1 MMSTIEVTDK
11 MLEEAKQ
18 GNEEAVGLVIE
29 NYKGFITMNA
39 KNYFL
44 LGAEKDD
51 LIQEGMIGLLK
62 AIKAYDTEKAASFKT
77 FATICVKRQIITAI
91 KKANS
96 NKNKA
101 LNSSIGIENENKET
115 NRELD
120 YFRGLSSYHS
130 YNPEELA
137 LSKEQINGLKEYLE
151 RKLSP
156 LETEVF
162 KYMVNG
168 YPYKEIAEIM
178 GEKEHSCSLGN
189 VSKTG
194 KFHSYNASCS
204 VESEEE
210 RNKIFSFF
218 KEHDDVEMVI

>member
-1 MMSTIEVTDK
+1 MRERVEVTEQI
-11 MLEEAKQ
+11 LEQAKH
-18 GNEEAVGLVIE
+18 GDEEAVGLVIE
-29 NYKGFITMNA
+29 NYKGFVTMNA
-39 KNYFL
+39 RNYFL

-62 AIKAYDTEKAASFKT
+62 AIRAYDTEKAASFKT

-101 LNSSIGIENENKET
+101 LNTSIGIENENKET

-120 YFRGLSSYHS
+120 YFRGLSSYQS

-137 LSKEQINGLKEYLE
+137 LSKEQINGLKDYLE
-151 RKLSP
+151 EKLSP
-156 LETEVF
+156 LETTVF
-162 KYMVNG
+162 KYMVKG

-178 GEKEHSCSLGN
+178 NEK
-189 VSKTG
+189 VKAVD
-194 KFHSYNASCS
+194 NAIQRIKRK
-204 VESEEE
+204 SEMWLETY
-210 RNKIFSFF
+210 KS
-218 KEHDDVEMVI
+218 

>member
-1 MMSTIEVTDK
+1 LRERVEVTEQI
-11 MLEEAKQ
+11 LEQAKH
-18 GNEEAVGLVIE
+18 GDEEAVGLVIE
-29 NYKGFITMNA
+29 NYKGFVTMNA
-39 KNYFL
+39 RNYFL

-62 AIKAYDTEKAASFKT
+62 AIRAYDTEKAASFKT

-101 LNSSIGIENENKET
+101 LNTSIGIENENKET

-120 YFRGLSSYHS
+120 YFRGLSSYQS

-137 LSKEQINGLKEYLE
+137 LSKEQINGLKDYLE
-151 RKLSP
+151 EKLSP
-156 LETEVF
+156 LETTVF
-162 KYMVNG
+162 KYMVKG

-178 GEKEHSCSLGN
+178 NEK
-189 VSKTG
+189 VKAVD
-194 KFHSYNASCS
+194 NAIQRIKRK
-204 VESEEE
+204 SEMWLETY
-210 RNKIFSFF
+210 KS
-218 KEHDDVEMVI
+218 

>member
-1 MMSTIEVTDK
+1 LRDRVEVSEQILEQAKYGD
-11 MLEEAKQ
+11 EEAI
-18 GNEEAVGLVIE
+18 GFVIE
-29 NYKGFITMNA
+29 NYKGFVTMNA
-39 KNYFL
+39 RNYFL

-101 LNSSIGIENENKET
+101 LNTSIGIENENKET
-115 NRELD
+115 NREID
-120 YFRGLSSYHS
+120 YLRGLSSYQS

-137 LSKEQINGLKEYLE
+137 LSKEQINGLKSYLE
-151 RKLSP
+151 EKLSP
-156 LETEVF
+156 LETTVF
-162 KYMVNG
+162 KYMVKG

-178 GEKEHSCSLGN
+178 NEK
-189 VSKTG
+189 VKAVD
-194 KFHSYNASCS
+194 NAIQRIKRK
-204 VESEEE
+204 SEMWLETY
-210 RNKIFSFF
+210 K
-218 KEHDDVEMVI
+218 VGV

>member
-1 MMSTIEVTDK
+1 LRERVEVTEQI
-11 MLEEAKQ
+11 LEQAKH
-18 GNEEAVGLVIE
+18 GDEEAVGLVIE
-29 NYKGFITMNA
+29 NYKGFVTMNA
-39 KNYFL
+39 RNYFL

-62 AIKAYDTEKAASFKT
+62 AIRAYDTEKAASFKT

-101 LNSSIGIENENKET
+101 LNTSIGIENENKET

-120 YFRGLSSYHS
+120 YFRGLSSYQS

-137 LSKEQINGLKEYLE
+137 LSKEQINGLKDYLE
-151 RKLSP
+151 EKLSP
-156 LETEVF
+156 LETTVF
-162 KYMVNG
+162 KYMVKG

-178 GEKEHSCSLGN
+178 NEK
-189 VSKTG
+189 VKAVD
-194 KFHSYNASCS
+194 NAIQRIKRK
-204 VESEEE
+204 SEIWLVTY
-210 RNKIFSFF
+210 KS
-218 KEHDDVEMVI
+218 

>member
-1 MMSTIEVTDK
+1 MMSTTEVTDK

-18 GNEEAVGLVIE
+18 GNEEAVGQVIE

-178 GEKEHSCSLGN
+178 GEK
-189 VSKTG
+189 VKAID
-194 KFHSYNASCS
+194 NAIQRIKRK
-204 VESEEE
+204 SEIWLE
-210 RNKIFSFF
+210 RYS
-218 KEHDDVEMVI
+218 